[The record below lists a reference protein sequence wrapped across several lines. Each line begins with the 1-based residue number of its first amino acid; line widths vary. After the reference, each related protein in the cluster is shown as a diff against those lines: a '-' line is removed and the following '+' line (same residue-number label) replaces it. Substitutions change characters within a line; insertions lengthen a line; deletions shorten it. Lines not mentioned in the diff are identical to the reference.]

1 MKKQVRVGWNILTFI
16 PTLTLVGIR
25 GKVSRALITL
35 SFGLALSQASLAGDY
50 YATPSGAG
58 SQNGSSWCNAL
69 SASQIENT
77 LDSSMQ
83 PGDVLHLGSGTYSQ
97 AIHIDSSGA
106 AFTSKRIVGEDTG
119 SGPPVIDMGNWSR
132 MAPTVG
138 AWNALGFGNAA
149 SYWIIENL
157 VIQDVVHGI
166 RTDDLTTSQYFGIT
180 LRNLTLRNCRHPMY
194 IFDAKNW
201 QIENCKAKEY
211 TKHGFRFDHNCT
223 DMVVRDC
230 TADLSS
236 GDTTWYDF
244 TEAFPVGFL
253 VDDPGAEPPNSN
265 ITFEGCVAQHHRLN
279 GQLSTDYWNGDG
291 FVINQNNTGFY
302 KIARCRAMDNEDGGF
317 DIKPAVTMT
326 DCVAFQNKRNFRFHA
341 GTSFMSNCVS
351 GYPLKRGGAFG
362 FGGVWVQ
369 DATLTLDF
377 CTIHGSD
384 GIAAEEDNAGQI
396 TLNNSMVSF
405 SGSSGTFTSGSV
417 TLASTTVTY
426 RPSSGVDPRY
436 VNPHAGWDGVGS
448 DMNSLTYGTTKGY
461 FQDDHQIVETNSAP
475 TIDGL
480 ADASWSAANSQTI
493 ANVVVGTVAIDND
506 LSGNFRTLWDANNLY
521 VLVQVNDEA
530 QRNDSGTQTWN
541 DDSVEIY
548 IDANNDKP
556 TTYGS
561 NDYQYRFTWTGS
573 SLGIEEIKHGATT
586 GVTASRVATATGYI
600 VEVKLPWSTLGQ
612 SSVAVGAL
620 SGLDVHINDDD
631 DGGNRDG
638 KKAWFNT
645 ADTSWQN
652 PSTFATAKLVGI
664 CR

>member
-1 MKKQVRVGWNILTFI
+1 MVIRSILTFI
-16 PTLTLVGIR
+16 PASTVVGIS
-25 GKVSRALITL
+25 GKVSRALLTL
-35 SFGLALSQASLAGDY
+35 GLGLVLSQASLAGDY

-58 SQNGSSWCNAL
+58 SQDGSSWCNAF
-69 SASQIENT
+69 SQSQIENA

-106 AFTSKRIVGEDTG
+106 AFASKRLAGEDTG
-119 SGPPVIDMGNWSR
+119 SGLPIIDMGNWSR
-132 MAPTVG
+132 SNPTSG
-138 AWNALGFGNAA
+138 AWSALGFGNAA

-166 RTDDLTTSQYFGIT
+166 RTDDLSSGHYFGIA
-180 LRNLTLRNCRHPMY
+180 LRNLTIRNCRHPLY

-201 QIENCKAKEY
+201 QIENSKAREY

-223 DMVVRDC
+223 DIVVRNC
-230 TADLSS
+230 IADLSG
-236 GDTTWYDF
+236 GDTSWYDF
-244 TEAFPVGFL
+244 SEAFPVGYL
-253 VDDPGAEPPNSN
+253 VDDPVAEPPNSN
-265 ITFEGCVAQHHRLN
+265 IIFEDCLAQHHRLN

-302 KIARCRAMDNEDGGF
+302 KIARCRALDNEDGGF

-326 DCVAFQNKRNFRFHA
+326 DCVAFQNKRNFRFHS
-341 GTSFMSNCVS
+341 GTSSMSNCVS

-384 GIAAEEDNAGQI
+384 GIAVQEDNAGQI
-396 TLNNSMVSF
+396 TLNNSIVSF

-426 RPSSGVDPRY
+426 RPGSGVDPRY
-436 VNPHAGWDGVGS
+436 VNPHAGWDGLGS
-448 DMNSLTYGTTKGY
+448 DMNSLTYGTSKGY
-461 FQDDHQIVETNSAP
+461 FQDDHRLVQTSIAP

-480 ADASWSAANSQTI
+480 ADAIWNAANSQPI
-493 ANVVVGTVAIDND
+493 ANIVVGTVANDSD
-506 LSGNFRTLWDANNLY
+506 LSGSFRTLWDANNLY

-530 QRNDSGTQTWN
+530 QQNDSGTQSWN

-561 NDYQYRFTWTGS
+561 NDYQYRFTWSGS
-573 SLGIEEIKHGATT
+573 SLGILEIKHNATT
-586 GVTASRVATATGYI
+586 GVTATRVATVTGYI
-600 VEVKLPWSTLGQ
+600 VELKLPWSTLGQ
-612 SSVAVGAL
+612 SSVAVNAL
-620 SGLDVHINDDD
+620 LGLDVHINDDD
-631 DGGNRDG
+631 DGGSRDS

-652 PSTFATAKLVGI
+652 PSTFATARLIGV
-664 CR
+664 CQ